1 MKKILFAL
9 GLTVTAFS
17 LMPGAASAH
26 TYQPEATEAPAH
38 HKMSWQERK
47 CERLG
52 YRIDRLNATFDQ
64 TNEHK
69 VWRQQRLIDRQNAL
83 ECAPAG
89 TITETLANNGNF
101 TTLVAAVT
109 AADLADDLSAPGE
122 LTVFAPTDQAFAA
135 LPAGTVEALLA
146 DIPTLTSIL
155 TNHVVA
161 GTVNAEA
168 AQALTEA
175 TALSGNQLAISVREG
190 SLYINESKVVLSD
203 IRTTNGVIHVI
214 DAVLVP

>member
-17 LMPGAASAH
+17 FMPGSVSAH
-26 TYQPEATEAPAH
+26 GYEAEAPHRSH
-38 HKMSWQERK
+38 HASWQERQ
-47 CERLG
+47 CA
-52 YRIDRLNATFDQ
+52 RIDARITRLSERFNQDSQ
-64 TNEHK
+64 WR
-69 VWRQQRLIDRQNAL
+69 VDRQQRLIDRQNAL

-89 TITETLANNGNF
+89 TITDTLVKNGNF

-161 GTVNAEA
+161 GKVDAEA
-168 AQALTEA
+168 AKTLTEA
-175 TALSGNQLAISVREG
+175 TALSGNQLAISVRDHD
-190 SLYINESKVVLSD
+190 LYINDSKVVLSD